1 MTGVTNKTAGAIA
14 YQGFNETYQALR
26 RIVDKYSELIG
37 SLECESEALQ
47 GLQDLEY
54 ELTDLREAVMYRSLM
69 FRSEAELK
77 R

>member
-1 MTGVTNKTAGAIA
+1 MTGVTKKTAGAVA
-14 YQGFNETYQALR
+14 YQGFNEIYQALR
-26 RIVDKYSELIG
+26 RICDEYSGLIS
-37 SLECESEALQ
+37 SLECEDEKLQ

-54 ELTDLREAVMYRSLM
+54 KLIDLRESAMYRSLM